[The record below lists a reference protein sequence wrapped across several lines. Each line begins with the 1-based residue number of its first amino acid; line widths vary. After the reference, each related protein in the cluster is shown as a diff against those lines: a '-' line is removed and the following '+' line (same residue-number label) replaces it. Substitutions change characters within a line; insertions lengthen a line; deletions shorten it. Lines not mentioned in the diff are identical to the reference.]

1 LNGRVPDGHGA
12 RGFGSQRDEF
22 AGRAM
27 LDTTLP
33 QKTLKRS
40 KKVLEFMNTLALH
53 FRM

>member
-1 LNGRVPDGHGA
+1 MEECLMDTGA
-12 RGFGSQRDEF
+12 RGFDSQRDEF

-27 LDTTLP
+27 LYTTLP
-33 QKTLKRS
+33 QKNT